1 MTTSRRTLSKES
13 EALSALAWFFGF
25 AAIVLFICAVAGCAD
40 IAKIGE
46 LLTTKAPGSITAPGD
61 DITQSIFGLLA
72 NPLNWNMWAQLGAGL
87 STVAGGYLVWRKA
100 KGGRV

>member
-1 MTTSRRTLSKES
+1 MSMTTRRTLSKES

-46 LLTTKAPGSITAPGD
+46 LLTTKPTGSITAPGD

-87 STVAGGYLVWRKA
+87 STVAGGYIVWRKA
-100 KGGRV
+100 KGK

>member
-1 MTTSRRTLSKES
+1 MSMTTRRTLSKES

-40 IAKIGE
+40 IAKISQ
-46 LLTTKAPGSITAPGD
+46 LLTEKPTGSLTAPGD

-72 NPLNWNMWAQLGAGL
+72 NPLNWNLWAQLGAGL
-87 STVAGGYLVWRKA
+87 TTVGGGYLVWRKA
-100 KGGRV
+100 KGK